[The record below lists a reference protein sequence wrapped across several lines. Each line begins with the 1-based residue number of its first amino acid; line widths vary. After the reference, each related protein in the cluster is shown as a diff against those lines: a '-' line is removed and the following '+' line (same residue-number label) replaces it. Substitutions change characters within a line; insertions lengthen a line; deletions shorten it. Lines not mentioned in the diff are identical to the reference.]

1 MFGFGVISNL
11 SNFNLLTFFV
21 VNFLTLVVEFQ
32 LFIKAKLNDL
42 FMYMSENFPKLDGLS
57 VIFKVDKSF
66 FGHNQ
71 KYRLKKNVGLFK

>member
-57 VIFKVDKSF
+57 VIFKVDKSL
-66 FGHNQ
+66 FGHN
-71 KYRLKKNVGLFK
+71 KSTD